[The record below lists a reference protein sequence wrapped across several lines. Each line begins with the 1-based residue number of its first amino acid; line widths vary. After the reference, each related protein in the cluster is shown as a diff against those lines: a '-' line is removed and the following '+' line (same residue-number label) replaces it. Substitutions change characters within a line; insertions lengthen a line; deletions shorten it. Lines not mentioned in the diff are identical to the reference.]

1 MREGLRI
8 GRYLLIASGAIWLVN
23 YMLTQGTLAMFMC
36 VGSLAGAGL
45 CTVLEDSI
53 R

>member
-1 MREGLRI
+1 MNGIRL

-23 YMLTQGTLAMFMC
+23 YMLTQSIFDMFMC
-36 VGSLAGAGL
+36 VGSLAGAGV
-45 CTVLEDSI
+45 CVIVEESI